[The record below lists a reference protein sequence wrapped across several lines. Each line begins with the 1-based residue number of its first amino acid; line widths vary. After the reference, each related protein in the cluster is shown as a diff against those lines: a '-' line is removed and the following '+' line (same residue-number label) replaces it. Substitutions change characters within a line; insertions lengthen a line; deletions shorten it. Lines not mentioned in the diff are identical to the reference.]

1 MCFNLYVLTKN
12 RYNYRDMRIE
22 EEYDYVIIGSG
33 FGGSVSAL
41 RLSEKGYKVLVIEKG
56 KWYQPK
62 DFPKSNW
69 NLRKWLWVPF
79 FRWFGIMKMSFF
91 KHVVVISGTGVG
103 GGSLV
108 YANTLPVPK
117 EEFFTSGS
125 WKNLADWQSELAPFY
140 KTALKMLG
148 AQKNPLL
155 FDGDKGLKE
164 LADSLNIK
172 DDFSATDV
180 AVFFGTPNKTVP
192 DPYFEGK
199 GPDRTGCNYCG
210 GCMTGCRVGAK
221 NTLDKNYLYLAQQL
235 GADVLAENE
244 VFDVVPNS
252 DGYQVKFKRSTRF
265 FKSKKTVRAKGIVF
279 SGGVLG
285 TVKLLLKLKRKSL
298 PGLSHRLGSDI
309 RTNNES
315 LISVTNLDGK
325 KDMSKGVAIG
335 SILNT
340 DENSHLEIV
349 RYAKGSGFWRLSHLP
364 LTYGKNTIVRIT
376 KMITSFIKH
385 PLSYFRLYTTKD
397 WGKST
402 AILLFMQTLDSTLK
416 FKINS
421 FGLMNTKVT
430 DGKKP
435 SAFIPQSISLAKQ
448 YAELTGG
455 KETVFGLE
463 PLAGIPSTA
472 HILGGAVMA
481 DNIEEGVID
490 KNNKVFGYKNM
501 YICDG
506 SMISSNPGVNPSL
519 SITAITERAMNN
531 IPDKGL

>member
-1 MCFNLYVLTKN
+1 MKLK
-12 RYNYRDMRIE
+12 E
-22 EEYDYVIIGSG
+22 QYDYVIVGSG

-56 KWYQPK
+56 KWYTSS

-69 NLRKWLWVPF
+69 NLKKWLWVPL

-108 YANTLPVPK
+108 YANTLPIPK
-117 EEFFTSGS
+117 KEFFTSGS

-140 KTALKMLG
+140 QIALKMLG
-148 AQKNPLL
+148 AQKNPQL
-155 FDGDKGLKE
+155 FDGDKALKE
-164 LADSLNIK
+164 LASTMNIK

-199 GPDRTGCNYCG
+199 GPERTGCNFCG

-235 GADVLAENE
+235 GADILAEHE
-244 VFDVVPNS
+244 VFDVMPSS
-252 DGYQVKFKRSTRF
+252 DGYEVKFKSATRIY
-265 FKSKKTVRAKGIVF
+265 KSKKSIHTKGIIF

-285 TVKLLLKLKRKSL
+285 TVKLLLKLKQKSL
-298 PGLSHRLGSDI
+298 PKLSDRLGSDI

-315 LISVTNLDGK
+315 LISVTNLDGT

-340 DENSHLEIV
+340 DKNSHLEIV

-364 LTYGKNTIVRIT
+364 LTHGKNVIVRIT

-385 PLSYFRLYTTKD
+385 PISYIKLYTSRD
-397 WGKST
+397 WSKNT

-416 FKINS
+416 FKINAL
-421 FGLMNTKVT
+421 GLMNTTVAE
-430 DGKKP
+430 GKKP
-435 SAFIPQSISLAKQ
+435 SAFIPQSLNLAKS
-448 YAELTGG
+448 YAKITAG

-472 HILGGAVMA
+472 HILGGAVMGA
-481 DNIEEGVID
+481 NIAEGVID
-490 KNNKVFGYKNM
+490 QSNKVFGYNNM

-506 SMISSNPGVNPSL
+506 SMISANPGVNPSL
-519 SITAITERAMNN
+519 SITAITEHAMSK
-531 IPDKGL
+531 IPNKEN